1 MYSCIN
7 REDIIKVF
15 DGYNVASPN
24 VLLLCNEL
32 TQVEVFSTGPNL
44 YVEFI
49 ANDHWPGQGF
59 KATYY
64 FQHVNELQNFN
75 EIQQEGEYITFTR
88 FNPLVRRYLI
98 NHTIYLRIR

>member
-1 MYSCIN
+1 MEI
-7 REDIIKVF
+7 
-15 DGYNVASPN
+15 
-24 VLLLCNEL
+24 
-32 TQVEVFSTGPNL
+32 FSTGPNL

-75 EIQQEGEYITFTR
+75 EIQQAGNTLIRYEYNKR
-88 FNPLVRRYLI
+88 NEA
-98 NHTIYLRIR
+98 